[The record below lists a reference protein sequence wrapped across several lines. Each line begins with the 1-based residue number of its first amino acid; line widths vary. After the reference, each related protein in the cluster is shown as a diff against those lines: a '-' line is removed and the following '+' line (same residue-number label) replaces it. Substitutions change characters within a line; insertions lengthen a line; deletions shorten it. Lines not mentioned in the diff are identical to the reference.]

1 MSGVRTEKRKTVLTT
16 IGRKQAAVLLL
27 TCAAALGGATSA
39 SAEFGIQSMDTDTH
53 TPATAPLIPGDPPV
67 PGRHTSQ
74 AGAHADSTL
83 IFRMRQKIDDFGYP
97 IPDGSLRD
105 VVVDLPA
112 GFAGNPQAMP
122 LCRPAQFNDLAGG
135 SCPPSTQVGIARTEI
150 PIASLPSG
158 PPTLRPSPIYNL
170 VPAEGETAA
179 FGFYVAT
186 VPVKIVA
193 GVRTDGD
200 FGLRTTVSNISQAS
214 TVFGQVLTL
223 WGVPADPIH
232 DHERFIDGIT
242 MGATT
247 NVPPK
252 PFLTLPPACR
262 GEQVTTLRVR
272 AWGSDEWVTEQDVAD
287 DPDTGDTSGPKGCD
301 KLAFDASLDMQP
313 SDTRAGQPA
322 PYTAN
327 LSAEF
332 DDTPRG
338 LGSAHVK
345 DVSVTLP
352 QGTSISPPNADG
364 LQGCT
369 PEQLKLGSTEDAA
382 CPEASKIGEVQVDT
396 PLLARPLTGDVFLR
410 QPTRDQLF
418 AIAIVARG
426 SGLVIKLPGEIYPDK
441 QTGQIVTQFRNN
453 PQLPFTN
460 MSLRFKGGPRA
471 PLANPQTCGV
481 HTTSTTITS
490 WAGHSQTSTDSF
502 TIDKGPDG
510 GPCRPLGFAPSFSA
524 GSADPGAGASSTFSL
539 TFGRSDADQDL
550 SNITVQLPEGV
561 TGKLAVAEQC
571 PEALANAG
579 ACDESSR
586 VGSVTVGSGGG
597 SNPLYLNGR
606 GVYLTGPYKGAP
618 LGLVIVVPAIAGPFD
633 LGTVVVRAAIHVDRK
648 NASLR
653 VAADPMPWILE
664 GVPLRVRTVNVRMDR
679 AGFMVNPT
687 NCRAKTISGTIA
699 STAGA
704 TAAVN
709 SRFAAA
715 NCRSL
720 PLKPRMVISIG
731 ERGRTR
737 ANSTVPFTAK
747 LTQTPG
753 QSNLKQVAVR
763 LPYSLASRLE
773 VINRSIGCTPEVFDA
788 ERCTVAVG
796 SATALSPLLRDPLR
810 GNVYLVRNPA
820 RRLPDLMVRL
830 RAQGWASGIVI
841 DLTGHVKIERDL
853 TIRTT
858 FEDIPDVPV
867 TSFTLNLI
875 PGRNGVI
882 RTVPS
887 LCSAESRSGRATVG
901 FRGHNGKYVSA
912 KQKLRISGCGAARR
926 TSTRRGSSRRGSA
939 RAGKR

>member
-1 MSGVRTEKRKTVLTT
+1 MRTLRYNERTTVFRSIVRK
-16 IGRKQAAVLLL
+16 GAAVTLAA
-27 TCAAALGGATSA
+27 CAAALFCAA
-39 SAEFGIQSMDTDTH
+39 PAAAEFGILSLDTDTH
-53 TPATAPLIPGDPPV
+53 TPVPNPADPSLP
-67 PGRHTSQ
+67 PSRHTSQ

-83 IFRMRQKIDDFGYP
+83 IFRMRTKSDEFGYP
-97 IPDGSLRD
+97 IPDGALRD
-105 VVVDLPA
+105 VVLDLPA
-112 GFAGNPQAMP
+112 GFAGNPQSMP
-122 LCRPAQFNDLAGG
+122 LCDPAVFNNLMAG
-135 SCPPSTQVGIARTEI
+135 SCPPSTQVGIAKTEI
-150 PIASLPSG
+150 PIASMPQG
-158 PPTLRPSPIYNL
+158 PPFLYPSAVYNL
-170 VPAEGETAA
+170 VPAKGETAA

-193 GVRTDGD
+193 SVRTDGD
-200 FGLRTTVSNISQAS
+200 FGLRTTVANISQAS
-214 TVFGQVLTL
+214 TVFGQELTL

-232 DHERFIDGIT
+232 DHERYNGFIQGSPA
-242 MGATT
+242 G
-247 NVPPK
+247 VPPR
-252 PFLTLPPACR
+252 PFLTLPAACN
-262 GEQVTTLRVR
+262 GPQVSVLRVR
-272 AWGSDEWVTEQDVAD
+272 AWGEDNWVTEEDLAD
-287 DPDTGDTSGPKGCD
+287 DPNTGDTSGPKGCD
-301 KLAFDASLDMQP
+301 KLGFDARLSMQP
-313 SDTRAGQPA
+313 SDTRAGSPS
-322 PYTAN
+322 PYTAK
-327 LSAEF
+327 LEAAF
-332 DDTPRG
+332 DDTPKG
-338 LGSAHVK
+338 LGNAHVK
-345 DVSVTLP
+345 EVSVKLP
-352 QGTSISPPNADG
+352 NGTAISPPNADG
-364 LQGCT
+364 LKGCT
-369 PEQLKLGSTEDAA
+369 PEQLKLGSTEDSA
-382 CPEASKIGEVQVDT
+382 CPDGSKIGDVQIDT
-396 PLLARPLTGDVFLR
+396 PLLAEPLRGDVYLR

-418 AIAIVARG
+418 ALALVVRG
-426 SGLVIKLPGEIYPDK
+426 SGMIIKLPGEIYPDK
-441 QTGQIVTQFRNN
+441 QTGQITTVFRNN
-453 PQLPFTN
+453 PQLSFTT
-460 MSLRFKGGPRA
+460 MTLRFKGGPRA

-481 HTTSTTITS
+481 HTTTTTITS
-490 WAGHSQTSTDSF
+490 WAGHTQTSSDSF
-502 TIDKGPDG
+502 TIDKGSDG
-510 GPCRPLGFAPSFSA
+510 GPCRPLGFAPSFRA
-524 GSADPGAGASSTFSL
+524 GSADPAAGASSAFAL

-618 LGLVIVVPAIAGPFD
+618 LGLVIVVPAVAGPFD

-704 TAAVN
+704 TAAVS

-720 PLKPRMVISIG
+720 PLKPRMVVTIG

-763 LPYSLASRLE
+763 LPFSLASRLE

-796 SATALSPLLRDPLR
+796 QATALSPLLRDPLR

-830 RAQGWASGIVI
+830 RAQGWTSGIAI

-858 FEDIPDVPV
+858 FENIPDVPV
-867 TSFTLNLI
+867 SNFTLRLV

-882 RTVPS
+882 RTVPA
-887 LCSAESRSGRATVG
+887 LCSAESRNGRATLG

-926 TSTRRGSSRRGSA
+926 GSSRRAASRRGSA